1 MSFGAIIGWI
11 DLQASEV
18 QPVVLLILGA
28 AALLG
33 FVLPQRAWLWALII
47 GGSILVSHLIGP
59 LVGVNPPYAVKPN
72 VFVTLIALIPA
83 FLGAYIGAFIGCW
96 SVQKQH

>member
-1 MSFGAIIGWI
+1 MGFGAIIGWI

-47 GGSILVSHLIGP
+47 GGSILAAHLIGP
-59 LVGVNPPYAVKPN
+59 SFGYNPPYEVKPN
-72 VFVTLIALIPA
+72 VLVTLIALIPA
-83 FLGAYIGAFIGCW
+83 FIGAYLGAFIGW
-96 SVQKQH
+96 SLPKQH